1 MKTVVGLYEEIT
13 DAQLAINELVRAGFD
28 RANISLVA
36 TNRWADQSMTTTG
49 DSDGDAD
56 MMVNNTQLGSDVAA
70 GMATGGV
77 VGGLGGVLLGL
88 GALAIPGLGPVIA
101 AGPLVA
107 GLAGAGIGAAVGGLV
122 GALVNWGVPAE
133 EAELY
138 AESVRRGGILVG
150 LKTEEE
156 RVERAVTIM
165 NQYGPIDVERHSES
179 WRQSGWTAGDSDT
192 MTAAIPAATT
202 GAAAI
207 VTPPPTGTTQMAA
220 GNYLDYA
227 NYTTTFRDHFQTHYG
242 GSGHAYALYDPAY
255 RYGYSLA
262 QDDRY
267 RNYDTWDEFEATA
280 GHGWTQTEQAAG
292 RAWDEIKDAVRY
304 GWESV
309 KDAMDFEEDY
319 TLFEP
324 GFREHYG
331 TQYIGSGR
339 AYDAYAPAYRYGYDM
354 AMDERW
360 DEFDTWDEFE
370 ADARR
375 GWEQTEGAAGRAWDD
390 FKDAIRR
397 GWEDVRDAMDIEAD
411 YNEYEPTFREHY
423 ASTYTHNNGQSRAY
437 DWYEPAYRY
446 GYISGLDER
455 YDSYDN
461 WDNQLE
467 TDIRREWEAGEFAA
481 HSAWDDVKDAVRR
494 GWESVREAFDTEYD
508 EEELI
513 GQSGGVGGYT
523 SQR

>member
-1 MKTVVGLYEEIT
+1 MKTVVGLYEEIS

-28 RANISLVA
+28 RADISLVA
-36 TNRWADQSMTTTG
+36 TNRWADESTVATG
-49 DSDGDAD
+49 DGDAND
-56 MMVNNTQLGSDVAA
+56 VMLNNTQLGSDVAA

-88 GALAIPGLGPVIA
+88 GALAIPGVGPIIA

-156 RVERAVTIM
+156 RVERAINIM
-165 NQYGPIDVERHSES
+165 NQYGPIDVERHSEA
-179 WRQSGWTAGDSDT
+179 WRQSGWSGSGTGQTA
-192 MTAAIPAATT
+192 T
-202 GAAAI
+202 GAAA
-207 VTPPPTGTTQMAA
+207 VVSPPSPTGTTQMGA
-220 GNYLDYA
+220 GNYLDYSH
-227 NYTTTFRDHFQTHYG
+227 YTSAFRDHFQTNYG
-242 GSGHAYALYDPAY
+242 GSGHEYALYDPAY
-255 RYGYSLA
+255 RYGYTLA

-280 GHGWTQTEQAAG
+280 RSGWAQTEHAAG
-292 RAWDEIKDAVRY
+292 HAWEDFKDAVRH

-309 KDAMDFEEDY
+309 KDALDFEEDFA
-319 TLFEP
+319 LFEP

-331 TQYIGSGR
+331 VQYTGTGR
-339 AYDAYAPAYRYGYDM
+339 DYDWYAPAYRYGYDM
-354 AMDERW
+354 GMDERW
-360 DEFDTWDEFE
+360 DEFDSWDEFE
-370 ADARR
+370 ADARSA
-375 GWEQTEGAAGRAWDD
+375 WEQTEGAAGRAWDD

-397 GWEDVRDAMDIEAD
+397 GWEDVRDAMDMEAD
-411 YNEYEPTFREHY
+411 YAEFEPTFREHY
-423 ASTYTHNNGQSRAY
+423 QLKYHGQNGTGREY

-455 YDSYDN
+455 YDDFDS
-461 WDNQLE
+461 WDDRLE
-467 TDIRREWEAGEFAA
+467 ADIRREWENGEFAA
-481 HSAWDDVKDAVRR
+481 QSAWDDVKDAVRR
-494 GWESVREAFDTEYD
+494 GWESVREAFDTDYD
-508 EEELI
+508 EDETLGE
-513 GQSGGVGGYT
+513 SGGVGGYT
-523 SQR
+523 SHR

>member
-1 MKTVVGLYEEIT
+1 MKTVVGLYEEIS
-13 DAQLAINELVRAGFD
+13 DAQLAINELVRAGYD

-36 TNRWADQSMTTTG
+36 TNRWAEETTVVTDG
-49 DSDGDAD
+49 DGDAD
-56 MMVNNTQLGSDVAA
+56 DVMLDNSQLGSDVAA

-150 LKTEEE
+150 LKTDED
-156 RVERAVTIM
+156 RVERAVNIM

-179 WRQSGWTAGDSDT
+179 WRQSGWPEGESGQTLTGATAG
-192 MTAAIPAATT
+192 TAATPAPAATPPANTT
-202 GAAAI
+202 G
-207 VTPPPTGTTQMAA
+207 MRA
-220 GNYLDYA
+220 GNYLDYST
-227 NYTTTFRDHFQTHYG
+227 YTTDFREHFQNTYSA
-242 GSGHAYALYDPAY
+242 SGHDYALYDPAY
-255 RYGYSLA
+255 RYGYTLA
-262 QDDRY
+262 QDERY

-280 GHGWTQTEQAAG
+280 SRGWAQTEFAASH
-292 RAWDEIKDAVRY
+292 AWEDFKYAVRY
-304 GWESV
+304 GWEAV
-309 KDAMDFEEDY
+309 KDALDLEEDF
-319 TLFEP
+319 TMFEP

-331 TQYIGSGR
+331 AQYVGSGHD
-339 AYDAYAPAYRYGYDM
+339 YDWYAPAYRYGYDL

-360 DEFDTWDEFE
+360 DQYDTWDELE

-375 GWEQTEGAAGRAWDD
+375 GWEQTESAAGRAWDD

-397 GWEDVRDAMDIEAD
+397 GWEDVRDAMDMEAE
-411 YNEYEPTFREHY
+411 YAEYEPTFREHY
-423 ASTYTHNNGQSRAY
+423 ELTYHHNNGAGRAF

-455 YDSYDN
+455 YDNYET
-461 WDNQLE
+461 WDDQLE
-467 TDIRREWEAGEFAA
+467 ADVRRDWDASEFAA
-481 HSAWDDVKDAVRR
+481 QSAWDDIKDAVRR
-494 GWESVREAFDTEYD
+494 GWESVREAFDADYD
-508 EEELI
+508 EDEILGE
-513 GQSGGVGGYT
+513 SGVVGGYT
-523 SQR
+523 SHR